1 MLQNIGKN
9 HIGFNYQQKLTKIS
23 VLNHRKSNSNEKK
36 ENLKLIINIIKN
48 ISIKVT
54 KCNQMRDTIILIKN
68 CLSKSL
74 QVKIPGIISE
84 EGSSLK
90 S

>member
-1 MLQNIGKN
+1 
-9 HIGFNYQQKLTKIS
+9 
-23 VLNHRKSNSNEKK
+23 
-36 ENLKLIINIIKN
+36 
-48 ISIKVT
+48 
-54 KCNQMRDTIILIKN
+54 MRDTIILIKN